1 MRNLFTLSFIVF
13 FLICLLVSVVN
24 VSFAQGTRFN
34 DPLTMQGLDKNTNNS
49 AVSRALGGTTIGM
62 KNDASI
68 MFSNPAELQE
78 LNSFQITVG
87 NTYWFHNESQIQQ
100 YGPAKYYP
108 NFSLLMEGLTYLV
121 RNPVYSDTTK
131 PRTAKDSLQRPFDK
145 IGPNW
150 SRTKNKNL
158 PTQIMAAI
166 PFAIGEYKVVAG
178 LGAVEY
184 ANMNFYYQDNNVLS
198 PAVNIQRPF
207 PVELVTNDSN
217 ALPVQWYQNIR
228 NREGSVY
235 GYGAAISVRVM
246 ENLAFGLSGMIIK
259 GSTNDF
265 ESQLGRGRLVFYSG
279 YYFRLD
285 SVDYQNTKIG
295 TSDYSGAEL
304 NFSGTYKS
312 QNLTFGFSIKPPTSI
327 TRDYKYSYQND
338 SLKVSK
344 ATAVSGSDKIKL
356 PWRGT
361 FGLSVSVLDNLRA
374 VLEYEL
380 RPMGSANYIIGG
392 VTTNPWKS
400 SHLLHIGAEYAPLD
414 WLTIRGGYS
423 DKAEV
428 FEQEGNPFQGDPVY
442 SNVISGGLG
451 LTYENLKLNL
461 TYEYSNVK
469 YDDLLQQA
477 VFLNNSKNNYIV
489 AEIVY
494 NLYLPWSK

>member
-1 MRNLFTLSFIVF
+1 MAAMPFTLGGNK
-13 FLICLLVSVVN
+13 LVV
-24 VSFAQGTRFN
+24 
-34 DPLTMQGLDKNTNNS
+34 
-49 AVSRALGGTTIGM
+49 
-62 KNDASI
+62 
-68 MFSNPAELQE
+68 
-78 LNSFQITVG
+78 
-87 NTYWFHNESQIQQ
+87 
-100 YGPAKYYP
+100 
-108 NFSLLMEGLTYLV
+108 
-121 RNPVYSDTTK
+121 
-131 PRTAKDSLQRPFDK
+131 
-145 IGPNW
+145 
-150 SRTKNKNL
+150 
-158 PTQIMAAI
+158 
-166 PFAIGEYKVVAG
+166 G

-265 ESQLGRGRLVFYSG
+265 ESQLGRGRLVFYSH